1 MRTLPPL
8 VLAVLCGSESK
19 NPGVIGALSPLGVLA
34 GVAAS
39 NLLPE
44 RALQLAFAAL
54 ALFMAAHLVRRA
66 RATY

>member
-1 MRTLPPL
+1 
-8 VLAVLCGSESK
+8 
-19 NPGVIGALSPLGVLA
+19 VLA

-66 RATY
+66 RAA